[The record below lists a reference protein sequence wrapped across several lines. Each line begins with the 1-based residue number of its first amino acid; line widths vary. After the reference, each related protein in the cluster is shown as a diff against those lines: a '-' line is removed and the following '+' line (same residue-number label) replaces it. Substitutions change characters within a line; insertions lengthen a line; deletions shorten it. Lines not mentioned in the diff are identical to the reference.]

1 MTPWEQLTA
10 ALRLGDATPRQLT
23 AWELFLEQTVARELA
38 IIADLYVNSAI
49 AITRD
54 RETFLRLDSDP
65 RAYRLM
71 ERVDD
76 LLTLREVCAIW
87 LAH

>member
-10 ALRLGDATPRQLT
+10 ALRLGTPTPGQLT
-23 AWELFLEQTVARELA
+23 AYELFIEQTVARELD
-38 IIADLYVNSAI
+38 IIPDLYTNSAT